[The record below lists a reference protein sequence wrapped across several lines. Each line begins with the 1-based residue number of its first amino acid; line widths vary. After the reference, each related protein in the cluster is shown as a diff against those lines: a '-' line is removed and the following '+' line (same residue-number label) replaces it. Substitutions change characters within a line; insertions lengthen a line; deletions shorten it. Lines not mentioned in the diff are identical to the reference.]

1 MKVTIG
7 LPFFNNQS
15 TLADAIRSVFA
26 QTERDWE
33 LILLDDGSTDNS
45 AAVAACVSDPRVRFL
60 KGGENRGLAVR
71 LNQIAAAAN
80 GRYLARLDGDDMMH
94 PQRLA
99 RQIEI
104 LESQPG
110 TDLVGT
116 AMYSLDSADRPRGM
130 RGLTPPDARPAS
142 VLRRALL
149 LHATITGR
157 AAWFRRNPYSERC
170 HRSEDRELYLRTF
183 RSLSYVQLPEPLYL
197 CREEFSVRL
206 DKYLASCRED
216 RSLFL
221 EYGPQLVGPA
231 RTAALW
237 LMSVLKGE
245 VYRVCTSLHAE
256 RFLVRR
262 RNTPLTDQ
270 QSDAAM
276 EALSRVQTTAV
287 PGLQPA
293 DKFTCVAC

>member
-1 MKVTIG
+1 
-7 LPFFNNQS
+7 
-15 TLADAIRSVFA
+15 
-26 QTERDWE
+26 
-33 LILLDDGSTDNS
+33 
-45 AAVAACVSDPRVRFL
+45 
-60 KGGENRGLAVR
+60 
-71 LNQIAAAAN
+71 
-80 GRYLARLDGDDMMH
+80 
-94 PQRLA
+94 
-99 RQIEI
+99 
-104 LESQPG
+104 
-110 TDLVGT
+110 
-116 AMYSLDSADRPRGM
+116 
-130 RGLTPPDARPAS
+130 
-142 VLRRALL
+142 
-149 LHATITGR
+149 
-157 AAWFRRNPYSERC
+157 
-170 HRSEDRELYLRTF
+170 
-183 RSLSYVQLPEPLYL
+183 LSFVQLPEALYF

-245 VYRVCTSLHAE
+245 VYRVCISLHAE